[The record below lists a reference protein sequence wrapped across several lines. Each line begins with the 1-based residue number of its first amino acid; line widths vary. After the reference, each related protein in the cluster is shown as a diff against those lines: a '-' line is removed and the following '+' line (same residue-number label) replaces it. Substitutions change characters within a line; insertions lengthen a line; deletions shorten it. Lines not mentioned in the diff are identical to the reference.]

1 MSNPFEFSEADKV
14 ELLLARTFY
23 LSTCIYK
30 EQLPSQNPLDSGPG
44 VTRQYARLAIDALG
58 FDSDALDGLL
68 EINARLY
75 KEATDNIAKIGA

>member
-14 ELLLARTFY
+14 ETMLARAFY

-30 EQLPSQNPLDSGPG
+30 EQQPSQNPLDSGPG

-58 FDSDALDGLL
+58 FDNDALDGLL
-68 EINARLY
+68 ELNARLY
-75 KEATDNIAKIGA
+75 KTASDNYAQIGA